1 MQKNICDFRDLIL
14 NLVNS
19 KVEGFDKWQEI
30 FSKVIEKFIDILN
43 DNLFFQHLSYDLAS
57 DPEVSTIFEEVN

>member
-1 MQKNICDFRDLIL
+1 L

-19 KVEGFDKWQEI
+19 KVEGFDKWQET

-43 DNLFFQHLSYDLAS
+43 DNLFF
-57 DPEVSTIFEEVN
+57 